1 MCSYIYKQNIFGKNS
16 RLFYLHI
23 SPLVAFLL
31 KVGTMD
37 VSTELFIKIC
47 QPVIM
52 DGKDFLFLLTTV
64 YVVEQHS
71 VVKGFLE
78 HMPEITQY
86 TFYMAIHA
94 LAFVIFCHQDFKTRL
109 QTFYI
114 IATI

>member
-1 MCSYIYKQNIFGKNS
+1 
-16 RLFYLHI
+16 
-23 SPLVAFLL
+23 
-31 KVGTMD
+31 MD

-114 IATI
+114 IATIWNVHMENTKYVQSLMHQSVATSTSLTCGEA